1 MRDSRGIWPLNAI
14 STGPGL
20 KASARHGMKAA
31 KRLIVSGWRIPV
43 RVGGSGPEEVSFQ
56 LTLPEYRY
64 IHLIAICSLQSIV
77 PGVAISPETSII
89 RKLALSGDLP
99 SHQSICRIF
108 VKFNRKYSTGVRELL
123 SGEEVQTQKN
133 RLVRP
138 VFLRFRIEV
147 GSPDRKITAYN

>member
-1 MRDSRGIWPLNAI
+1 MNELKSWLNKQVVLC
-14 STGPGL
+14 SVL
-20 KASARHGMKAA
+20 
-31 KRLIVSGWRIPV
+31 WQ
-43 RVGGSGPEEVSFQ
+43 EEVSFQ

-89 RKLALSGDLP
+89 SKLALSGDLP

>member
-1 MRDSRGIWPLNAI
+1 MSW
-14 STGPGL
+14 
-20 KASARHGMKAA
+20 
-31 KRLIVSGWRIPV
+31 
-43 RVGGSGPEEVSFQ
+43 F
-56 LTLPEYRY
+56 LPTTPKEIY
-64 IHLIAICSLQSIV
+64 S
-77 PGVAISPETSII
+77 ISP
-89 RKLALSGDLP
+89 
-99 SHQSICRIF
+99 ICRIF